1 MPDTNYQIAF
11 EDRGGYLF
19 VHLTGTDSFAA
30 SLSYWHEIADKA
42 DELGQ
47 YRVLVHEALEG
58 QVSEAEMFDIM
69 NDVVPSGLGVRIAFY
84 DENQDN
90 AQVNELGQLI
100 AENRGAI
107 IKIFGT
113 LTDAER
119 WLLSDV

>member
-1 MPDTNYQIAF
+1 MV
-11 EDRGGYLF
+11 G
-19 VHLTGTDSFAA
+19 
-30 SLSYWHEIADKA
+30 
-42 DELGQ
+42 
-47 YRVLVHEALEG
+47 
-58 QVSEAEMFDIM
+58 MFDIM